1 MKLSDAKV
9 GATVRIDS
17 VDESPMKQRLMTMG
31 LIPGTK
37 VEILQS
43 APFGDPIAVRLRA
56 YNLALRK
63 DDAALIE
70 VSE

>member
-1 MKLSDAKV
+1 MKLSEARV
-9 GATVRIDS
+9 GATVRVDS
-17 VDESPMKQRLMTMG
+17 VDDSPMKQRLMTMG

-37 VEILQS
+37 IEILQS

-63 DDAALIE
+63 DDAKLIE

>member
-1 MKLSDAKV
+1 MKLSEARV

-17 VDESPMKQRLMTMG
+17 VDDSPMKQRLMTMG

-63 DDAALIE
+63 NDAALIE

>member
-1 MKLSDAKV
+1 MKLNEAKV

-17 VDESPMKQRLMTMG
+17 IDDSPMKQRLMTMG

-56 YNLALRK
+56 YNLALRQ
-63 DDAALIE
+63 DDAKLIE

>member
-1 MKLSDAKV
+1 MKLSEARV
-9 GATVRIDS
+9 GATVRVDS
-17 VDESPMKQRLMTMG
+17 VDDAPMKQRLMTMG

-37 VEILQS
+37 IEILQS

-63 DDAALIE
+63 DDADLIE

>member
-1 MKLSDAKV
+1 MKLSEARV
-9 GATVRIDS
+9 GATVRVDS
-17 VDESPMKQRLMTMG
+17 VDDSPMKQRLMTMG

-56 YNLALRK
+56 YNLALRQ
-63 DDAALIE
+63 DDAKLIE